1 MLNNSKSKIY
11 IISVIVI
18 LSFLFFKN
26 RNFFKEDWRL
36 EAYEVHGIDISH
48 YQFDVD
54 FKQLKDDEIEFVF
67 VKATE
72 GISFKDDHFKK
83 NWAALEKHN
92 LLRGAYHFYR
102 PSVLGKRQAEEF
114 IKTVP
119 LKSGDLPPVLDLEET
134 DNRSDEIVLKGV
146 KSWLKTVE
154 AHYGVKPI
162 IYVNQNYY
170 YKYIKGNLD
179 DYPIWIAAY
188 RWKKPDVPK
197 KDWMFWQYS
206 DKGWR
211 NGVKVRVDLNVFNG
225 SREDLEKLLIP

>member
-1 MLNNSKSKIY
+1 MLKNLKFKII
-11 IISVIVI
+11 IISVLFIVI
-18 LSFLFFKN
+18 LLLIKN
-26 RNFFKEDWRL
+26 RNLFREDWRL
-36 EAYEVHGIDISH
+36 KAYEVHGVDISH

-54 FKQLKDDEIEFVF
+54 FKKLKEDGIQFVF

-72 GISFKDDHFKK
+72 GVSYKDDYFKK
-83 NWAALEKHN
+83 NWEGLEKHG
-92 LLRGAYHFYR
+92 LIRGAYHFYR

-146 KSWLKTVE
+146 KNWLKTVE
-154 AHYGVKPI
+154 EHYGVKPI

-170 YKYIKGNLD
+170 NKFIKGNLE

-188 RWKKPDVPK
+188 RWNKPDLPQS
-197 KDWMFWQYS
+197 DWEFWQYS
-206 DKGWR
+206 DRGWR
-211 NGVKVRVDLNVFNG
+211 DGVEVRVDLNVFGG
-225 SREDLEKLLIP
+225 SREDLEKLLIE

>member
-1 MLNNSKSKIY
+1 MLNNSKNKIY
-11 IISVIVI
+11 IISAIFI
-18 LSFLFFKN
+18 LLFLLVKN
-26 RNFFKEDWRL
+26 RNYFREDWRL
-36 EAYEVHGIDISH
+36 KTYEVHGVDISH

-54 FKQLKDDEIEFVF
+54 FKKLKNDGVQFVF

-83 NWAALEKHN
+83 NWKALEKHD
-92 LLRGAYHFYR
+92 LIRGAYHFYR
-102 PSVLGKRQAEEF
+102 PSVLGKRQAAEF

-134 DNRSDEIVLKGV
+134 DNRSDEIILKGV
-146 KSWLKTVE
+146 KSWLETIE

-170 YKYIKGNLD
+170 HKYIKGNLD

-188 RWKKPDVPK
+188 RWNKPDVPE
-197 KDWMFWQYS
+197 KDWEFWQYS
-206 DKGWR
+206 DKSWR
-211 NGVKVRVDLNVFNG
+211 KGVKGRVDLNVFNG
-225 SREDLEKLLIP
+225 KRKDLEKLLIK